1 MVSRLWL
8 SRLLAGANFLHRLE
22 LAQAAACA
30 TIKPA
35 AHIVEDG
42 DDIHRAELRNAR
54 FIAEFSFGAEAGAA
68 IGKGVP
74 VYFAA
79 VHVKIDCAIIAHFR
93 SEEHTSEL
101 QSLMRNSSA
110 VFCLTKKK
118 EQNYE
123 CVHEEHNRTK
133 H

>member
-1 MVSRLWL
+1 MTPVPISFGMVARLWL
-8 SRLLAGANFLHRLE
+8 SRLLAGANFLHRLK

-79 VHVKIDCAIIAHFR
+79 VHVKIDCAIIAHFGVLDGR
-93 SEEHTSEL
+93 PIDRKSTRL
-101 QSLMRNSSA
+101 NSS
-110 VFCLTKKK
+110 
-118 EQNYE
+118 
-123 CVHEEHNRTK
+123 H
-133 H
+133 

>member
-1 MVSRLWL
+1 MAKAALSKAKDRTPVPISFGMVSRLWL
-8 SRLLAGANFLHRLE
+8 SHLLAGANFLHRLE

-68 IGKGVP
+68 
-74 VYFAA
+74 
-79 VHVKIDCAIIAHFR
+79 R
-93 SEEHTSEL
+93 SEERRVGKECVSTCRSG
-101 QSLMRNSSA
+101 SSA
-110 VFCLTKKK
+110 
-118 EQNYE
+118 
-123 CVHEEHNRTK
+123 
-133 H
+133 

>member
-1 MVSRLWL
+1 MRISDWSSDVCSSFGMVALLWL

-79 VHVKIDCAIIAHFR
+79 VHVKIDCAIIAHFGVLDGR
-93 SEEHTSEL
+93 PIDAIDCFADRPEI
-101 QSLMRNSSA
+101 
-110 VFCLTKKK
+110 V
-118 EQNYE
+118 
-123 CVHEEHNRTK
+123 
-133 H
+133 